1 MAKRM
6 IKCPDCT
13 GEQMT
18 NPKQK
23 ETKDQQ
29 SIFPFMSGPARDIF
43 NFAADLYNSKSR
55 KKGKKELFDKDCPTC
70 EGKGEIEDKTD
81 RTEQI
86 QSAAKKAEGLK
97 DEILELEAS
106 LGPTGG
112 NRHTLVVG
120 DDTLEVGLGYNDSP
134 SYTVIEDGAL
144 AQGGVTME
152 KKAPMKVSKK
162 VNAVVGTNPLATPG
176 GNYTIKCSN
185 KFLVRAGA
193 HGIELSTEG
202 PLKIKAGQTQFIGPE
217 ITLGS
222 SQGQVVIEGQHT
234 QINGRSIAITPDTTG
249 SGQVSI
255 GGTMHTTGNIIAQ
268 GGAHIEG
275 DMSCISMTMP
285 AKTDR
290 SKHSSQDSQ
299 TSQAAT
305 WSVDAAEAGLKD
317 FVRSRTIR
325 AQDPANIAISPREIQ
340 NISEEQKSLLKKS
353 LPIEEKPTGLII
365 PGTAIQIQATTC
377 PCNYYGPS
385 TGNIV
390 GVITQPVDL
399 YNFPHHHG
407 QNDGIHAHDTKVPNV
422 NLVDTDEEVRST
434 GSLKAGPAP
443 VMANISSG
451 GTNLFTKALGLV
463 SKVVATRVN
472 K

>member
-6 IKCPDCT
+6 IPCPDCT

-18 NPKQK
+18 NPKKK

-29 SIFPFMSGPARDIF
+29 GIFPFMSGPARDIF
-43 NFAADLYNSKSR
+43 DFATSIYDAKSR
-55 KKGKKELFDKDCPTC
+55 KKKQEELFDNKCPTC
-70 EGKGEIEDKTD
+70 EGKKEIEDKTD
-81 RTEQI
+81 RSEQI
-86 QSAAKKAEGLK
+86 QAAAQKADSLK
-97 DEILELEAS
+97 DEIVALESS

-120 DDTLEVGLGYNDSP
+120 DDLLEVGLGYNDSP

-144 AQGGVTME
+144 AQGGVSME

-162 VNAVVGTNPLATPG
+162 VNAVVGTNPLSTPG
-176 GNYTIKCSN
+176 GTYTIKCSN

-202 PLKIKAGQTQFIGPE
+202 PLKIKAGQTQFVGPE

-234 QINGRSIAITPDTTG
+234 QINGKSIAITPDTTG
-249 SGQVSI
+249 AGQVSI
-255 GGTMHTTGNIIAQ
+255 GGTMHTTGNIVAQ

-285 AKTDR
+285 GKIDR

-299 TSQAAT
+299 TSQAAA
-305 WSVDAAEAGLKD
+305 WSTDAAEAGLKD

-325 AQDPANIAISPREIQ
+325 AQDPANIAASPREIA
-340 NISEEQKSLLKKS
+340 NIAEEQKSLLKKS
-353 LPIEEKPTGLII
+353 LPIEEKPTGVII

-377 PCNYYGPS
+377 PCNYYGPA

-390 GVITQPVDL
+390 GVITREVDL

-407 QNDGIHAHDTKVPNV
+407 QNDGIHAHDSKVPNV
-422 NLVDTDEEVRST
+422 NLVDTDEEVRT
-434 GSLKAGPAP
+434 AGAMKAGPAP
-443 VMANISSG
+443 VMANVTGG
-451 GTNLFTKALGLV
+451 GTNLFSKALSLV
-463 SKVVATRVN
+463 SKVAAQRVN